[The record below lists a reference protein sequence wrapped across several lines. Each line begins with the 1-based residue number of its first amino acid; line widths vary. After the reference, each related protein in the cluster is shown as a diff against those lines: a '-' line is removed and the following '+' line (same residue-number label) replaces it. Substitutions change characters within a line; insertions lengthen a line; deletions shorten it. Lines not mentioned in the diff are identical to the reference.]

1 MVYTD
6 PFTDLKAAQL
16 TADDYA
22 GPSLGAAPVMLILAQ
37 AMRRS
42 RWPSLSSTPLYL
54 LADPGSLNLPMEFT
68 GKEVKRKFRKVGRK
82 WVVR

>member
-42 RWPSLSSTPLYL
+42 RWPSL
-54 LADPGSLNLPMEFT
+54 D
-68 GKEVKRKFRKVGRK
+68 RKS
-82 WVVR
+82 VV